1 MKYFPL
7 VWAGLWR
14 KRVRT
19 ILTILSIV
27 VAFALFGIIQGFTA
41 ALDDAIDGLTDEAR
55 LIVQSRVNITEPL
68 PQAFLPRLRA
78 MNEVRD
84 VSPYG
89 FFGGYYQEPRQ
100 QINTGAVDIEAWF
113 TILPEWETDPAQMET
128 MMRTRNGALVGAD
141 LMEEHGWNVGD
152 TIPLGSSIWT
162 NTSTGTTTW
171 EIYIAGVYHTGQGIP
186 SDDIYIHYE
195 FFDEARTN
203 GQGTVSLYHVRVN
216 DVTRSDAVAQQIDG
230 MFANST
236 NETQTQ
242 NETDFT
248 RGQIAQIG
256 DINFFVNAIAGAVL
270 FTLLFLTG
278 NTMMQSVRERIP
290 ELAVLKTY
298 GFSNATVTAFIY
310 AESFLLCL
318 GAALIGL
325 GIAAASFP
333 SVFEALD
340 VLRMPLPM
348 SVVATGCLLAT
359 IMAVVSALPPA
370 VRAQRSNI
378 VDALAGR

>member
-1 MKYFPL
+1 MKFFPI

-41 ALDDAIDGLTDEAR
+41 ALDDAIEGLTDEAR

-68 PQAFLPRLRA
+68 PSAFLERIRA
-78 MNEVRD
+78 MDDVRD

-89 FFGGYYQEPRQ
+89 FFGGFYQEPRQ
-100 QINTGAVDIEAWF
+100 QVNTGAVDIDAWF
-113 TILPEWETDPAQMET
+113 TILPEWHVDPAQMET
-128 MMRTRNGALVGAD
+128 MMRTRNGAIVGTE
-141 LMEEHGWNVGD
+141 LMEQYGWNVGD

-162 NTSTGTTTW
+162 NRSSGTMTW
-171 EIYIAGVYHTGQGIP
+171 DIEIVAVYETQEGVP
-186 SDDIYIHYE
+186 ADDVYIHYD
-195 FFDEARTN
+195 FFDEARTA
-203 GQGTVSLYHVRVN
+203 GQGTVSLYFLRVN
-216 DVTRSDAVAQQIDG
+216 DVTRSDEIAQQIDG

-242 NETDFT
+242 SETEFT
-248 RGQIAQIG
+248 RGQISQIG

-298 GFSNATVTAFIY
+298 GFSNAAVTTFIY

-333 SVFEALD
+333 AVFEALD
-340 VLRMPLPM
+340 ILRMPLPV
-348 SVVATGCLLAT
+348 SVIVSGCLMAA
-359 IMAVVSALPPA
+359 IMAVISALPPA
-370 VRAQRSNI
+370 VRAQRSSI